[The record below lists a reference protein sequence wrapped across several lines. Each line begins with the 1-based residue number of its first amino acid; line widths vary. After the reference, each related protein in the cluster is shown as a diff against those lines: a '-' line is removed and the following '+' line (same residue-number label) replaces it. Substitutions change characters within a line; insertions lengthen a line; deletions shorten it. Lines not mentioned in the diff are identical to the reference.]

1 MTEAEA
7 AIPVTQAAVEDFTER
22 HVASLGGTI
31 ETDGDHW
38 EVTIPDTV
46 DTVLPTGE
54 LTVRCGDADEEA
66 TEKESLHPDSEFFQR
81 ILRDA
86 AERCPAGKITIE
98 AEHVDV
104 ELPSWLK
111 AGDVEVTTTDFTP
124 YYDRTAVVVL
134 FQVSVETVSEYQQ
147 EFLHAVAIDRRSEES
162 LPALAATLLELTSMT
177 AEPTLTTAQTSID
190 ESQVRSLLDPARDE
204 LTERIQ
210 PTIDEIRK
218 EASRAADSEVEEY
231 RQLQQQRLNELEEQR
246 SALSSKIDEL
256 SEATT
261 NADQETRVEV
271 LKERKDAKA
280 ELADVD
286 TELADLRDKRDRGF
300 PAKQHEIHNRH
311 ALDVQITPLTVTQV
325 EYERGEIDIELSEGA
340 SSQQITVGYGR
351 GIGLTEM
358 IPCSKCGEPLSSSNS
373 IGTVKPS
380 PQCQKCCSSR

>member
-7 AIPVTQAAVEDFTER
+7 AIPVTQAAVEDFTKR
-22 HVASLGGTI
+22 YVASLGGTI

-38 EVTIPDTV
+38 EVTIPDPAGTA
-46 DTVLPTGE
+46 LPTGQ
-54 LTVRCGDADEEA
+54 LTVRCGDADEVAPE
-66 TEKESLHPDSEFFQR
+66 EESLHPDSEFFQR

-86 AERCPAGKITIE
+86 AELCLAGKITIE

-111 AGDVEVTTTDFTP
+111 ASDVEVTATDFTP
-124 YYDRTAVVVL
+124 YYDRTAVVIL
-134 FQVSVETVSEYQQ
+134 FEVSVETVSEYQQ
-147 EFLHAVAIDRRSEES
+147 EFLRAVAIDRRSEDS
-162 LPALAATLLELTSMT
+162 LPALAATFLELTSLA
-177 AEPTLTTAQTSID
+177 AEATPTTTQPSLD
-190 ESQVRSLLDPARDE
+190 EAQVRSLLDPARDE

-210 PTIDEIRK
+210 PMIDEIRE

-231 RQLQQQRLNELEEQR
+231 RQLQQQRIKELEEHR
-246 SALSSKIDEL
+246 SKLSSKIDEL

-300 PAKQHEIHNRH
+300 PAKQQEIHNRH
-311 ALDVQITPLTVTQV
+311 ALDVQITPLTITQV
-325 EYERGEIDIELSEGA
+325 EYERGEIDIELSDGA
-340 SSQQITVGYGR
+340 TSQRITVGYGR
-351 GIGLTEM
+351 GIGITEM
-358 IPCSKCGEPLSSSNS
+358 IPCSKCGAPLSSSNS

-380 PQCQKCCSSR
+380 IQCQDCCSSR